1 MDAGG
6 YGADQ
11 GRLFGAVYDMKSLTA
26 ALAHVQAGTGD
37 VRRMLA
43 SCTFRPRLPGL
54 TKLAWP
60 SWPDQAGL
68 TKLVSQMSREGH
80 WAKSLELYES
90 LAAVGVRPDTTITNA
105 AISACDKGGQWEKA
119 LQLFKA
125 MPDMGMER
133 DAITYSALISALS
146 KGRQWGM
153 AIDVFNHMV
162 AEGVECDAVTCCSL
176 ITALDKGGQWQLAEQ
191 VFIQMYQSHGQF
203 HVLLEGMQQESPG
216 GSTLASP
223 SPLAGTFTAEALSA
237 LSIQEEQLPPAEQ
250 LQSLAPPGLKQSND
264 PAAAAAAA
272 AGGEEGA
279 AGAAGAGAAAKPGSS
294 DATAADG
301 ASTTQ
306 QQQQQQQQQQ
316 ATHSSPNSVLVRSLS
331 AQLADMGLG
340 PASTT
345 DASSSS
351 SSSTAAT
358 QPPPGKD
365 AAAAAAAD
373 TSAAAGQSVF
383 AAEASADTPAAAAAA
398 AAAAAGSP
406 NRPPNHPMRS
416 GSGLG
421 QLSQSPLRQGSLQLQ
436 RSGSIG
442 LASPSGGIGLRLG
455 RAGSLNSKK
464 SSPNRVCCNALLA
477 AYARAVPPRWKQALK
492 LLEVMWQC
500 GGELVP
506 DIVSYN
512 TVMKACGN
520 AQQTDTA
527 FQLYHHMQQRGIQ
540 PTLATYGTLIT
551 IASEAQAYG
560 RVKESWGWLQASGL
574 PVHIT
579 CVNSY
584 LTALIKEDNWDC
596 AVELFQELK
605 ANRLGVRPNSVTY
618 NILMSACLARDK
630 PQTVKVLFD
639 EMLSCSLSPSL
650 ISYNTLLHA
659 YAKMGAWQESLGLL
673 QHMCTSAAVRPS
685 TISFNTVFCTL
696 SNVAAAVGD
705 MDRPAI
711 CSRALEVYGL
721 MLDQPGMTPDST
733 LYRNMVSTFAACQ
746 AHAVVLQ
753 LSLLIAQQGHS
764 LDPATAAAA
773 LDALQAQHAWQ
784 HAGQLLRACY
794 GVGTVVSQ
802 LVVQRLLLAC
812 VQEGCWKAAR
822 EVLQVSA
829 AAGQLE
835 GIAQLLQQYR
845 SQLQAAHASAGSLQF
860 GSNAAQGLLPNETL
874 DELLFL
880 VFLQGQFETR
890 GWVQAL
896 DLYNVMKSDRG
907 AAFAA
912 GNAGVTAAL
921 LELLVCC
928 GGTEGLLAAVQLVDS
943 AHAAGAMGHYLLHP
957 GTLGQG
963 PAGSSTGTTPTA
975 DLGAATSSA
984 LLSPQQQ
991 LILQLESASLGEN
1004 SPQAGSAAAAG
1015 SLFGLG
1021 GTASSFAGQLGFPG
1035 QEQQFA
1041 GSPASNIGM
1050 QGQGMPQPLTF
1061 VDVRGCSAAEAVAI
1075 LLSWLGQQG
1084 GGVLLSGQELQAAV
1098 AGAVD
1103 ASRT

>member
-43 SCTFRPRLPGL
+43 SCTFRPRLP
-54 TKLAWP
+54 
-60 SWPDQAGL
+60 GL

-203 HVLLEGMQQESPG
+203 HVLLEGMQQEPPG

-223 SPLAGTFTAEALSA
+223 SLVAGTFTAEALSA

-250 LQSLAPPGLKQSND
+250 LQSLAPPGLMQSND

-272 AGGEEGA
+272 AGEEGA
-279 AGAAGAGAAAKPGSS
+279 AGAAGA
-294 DATAADG
+294 
-301 ASTTQ
+301 
-306 QQQQQQQQQQ
+306 
-316 ATHSSPNSVLVRSLS
+316 
-331 AQLADMGLG
+331 
-340 PASTT
+340 
-345 DASSSS
+345 
-351 SSSTAAT
+351 
-358 QPPPGKD
+358 
-365 AAAAAAAD
+365 
-373 TSAAAGQSVF
+373 
-383 AAEASADTPAAAAAA
+383 
-398 AAAAAGSP
+398 
-406 NRPPNHPMRS
+406 
-416 GSGLG
+416 
-421 QLSQSPLRQGSLQLQ
+421 
-436 RSGSIG
+436 
-442 LASPSGGIGLRLG
+442 GLRLG

-500 GGELVP
+500 GGELAP

-540 PTLATYGTLIT
+540 PTVATYGTLIT

-618 NILMSACLARDK
+618 NILMSACLACDK

-685 TISFNTVFCTL
+685 TTSFNTVFCTL

-721 MLDQPGMTPDST
+721 MLDQPGVTPDST

-753 LSLLIAQQGHS
+753 LSLLMAQQGHS

-829 AAGQLE
+829 AAGQQE

-860 GSNAAQGLLPNETL
+860 GSSAAQGLLPNETL

-880 VFLQGQFETR
+880 VFLQGQFATR

-912 GNAGVTAAL
+912 GIAGVTAAL

-928 GGTEGLLAAVQLVDS
+928 GGTEGLLAAVHLVDS
-943 AHAAGAMGHYLLHP
+943 AHAAGTMGHYLLHP

-963 PAGSSTGTTPTA
+963 PARSSTGTTPTA

-1004 SPQAGSAAAAG
+1004 SPQPGSSAAAG
-1015 SLFGLG
+1015 SLFALG
-1021 GTASSFAGQLGFPG
+1021 GTASSFAGQLGLPG

-1050 QGQGMPQPLTF
+1050 QDQGMPQPLTF

-1098 AGAVD
+1098 AGALD